1 MADETLAILCANHT
15 NISKIP
21 GVLLITMGTCTVYI
35 FRECI
40 VVIMGCFPM

>member
-15 NISKIP
+15 GISRIP

-40 VVIMGCFPM
+40 LVIMGHLPM